1 MASKYRPLDDVSSDY
16 SCCVT
21 PPTSDANK
29 ALVVELYEKVIGGG
43 DIARADRLLAPD
55 YIQHNPNVP
64 TGRDGF
70 KRYFAGIHARFKID
84 VEILSVIAEDDMV
97 VVHVEQRVRSRLFAL
112 TIVAM
117 DRFRIDNG
125 RIAEHWDVMNGK
137 SFFDRLMLEIAG

>member
-1 MASKYRPLDDVSSDY
+1 M
-16 SCCVT
+16 
-21 PPTSDANK
+21 PPMSDANK
-29 ALVVELYEKVIGGG
+29 ALVAELYEKVIGGG
-43 DIARADRLLAPD
+43 DLDRADRLLAPD

-64 TGRDGF
+64 TGREGF
-70 KRYFAGIHARFKID
+70 KRYFAGIHARFRID

-125 RIAEHWDVMNGK
+125 RIAEHWDVMSGK
-137 SFFDRLMLEIAG
+137 SFLDRLMLEIAG